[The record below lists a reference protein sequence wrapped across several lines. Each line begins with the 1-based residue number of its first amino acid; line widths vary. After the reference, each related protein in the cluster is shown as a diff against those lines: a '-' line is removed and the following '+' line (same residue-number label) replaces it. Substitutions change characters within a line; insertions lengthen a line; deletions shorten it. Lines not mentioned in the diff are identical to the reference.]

1 MVTKTRDGSPARRFG
16 RSVFWVTL
24 AAALAAGHEAAA
36 DGAAAPAAG
45 ESTASAKAT
54 PSGAVGSITGSVT
67 VLLGGEKKRDRSN
80 VVVYLEDGPKA
91 PPESANLVQ
100 RVYQKDQQFRPK
112 VVVAPLGSSLEFP
125 NEDKIFHNVF
135 SLSKAARFD
144 LGLYKSGESK
154 LVKTKKV
161 GVIDVFCN
169 IHPQMFAK
177 ILVVDTKHYAITEAD
192 GRFTIPAVPVGTYQ
206 LVAWQAKGEKSST
219 QVSVTRG
226 RKSVVN
232 VQLVESTER
241 ERHRRK
247 DGTPYGRYE

>member
-1 MVTKTRDGSPARRFG
+1 MTGAGRQTR
-16 RSVFWVTL
+16 VFAQRAFWMTL

-36 DGAAAPAAG
+36 DGAPPRAAAENG
-45 ESTASAKAT
+45 ASAKAPAST
-54 PSGAVGSITGSVT
+54 ELGTIAGSVT

-80 VVVYLEDGPKA
+80 VVVYLENGPKA
-91 PPESANLVQ
+91 PPESASLVQ
-100 RVYQKDQQFRPK
+100 RVFQKDQQFRPQ

-206 LVAWQAKGEKSST
+206 LVAWQAKGEKST
-219 QVSVTRG
+219 AQVSVTRG
-226 RKSVVN
+226 RKSDVSI
-232 VQLVESTER
+232 QLVESTER

>member
-1 MVTKTRDGSPARRFG
+1 MARHGGTARALG
-16 RSVFWVTL
+16 RAAFWMAL
-24 AAALAAGHEAAA
+24 AAALAAGHDALAEGPAPAAA
-36 DGAAAPAAG
+36 GNATTAAAAPRA
-45 ESTASAKAT
+45 E
-54 PSGAVGSITGSVT
+54 VGTITGTVS

-80 VVVYLEDGPKA
+80 VVVYLENGPKA
-91 PPESANLVQ
+91 PPESENLVLRVQQ
-100 RVYQKDQQFRPK
+100 RDKQFRPQ
-112 VVVAPLGSSLEFP
+112 VVVAPLGSSLAFP

-154 LVKTKKV
+154 LVKTKKA

-177 ILVVDTKHYAITEAD
+177 ILVVDTPHYAITEAD

-206 LVAWQAKGEKSST
+206 LVAWQAKGEKST
-219 QVSVTRG
+219 AQVSVARG
-226 RKSVVN
+226 RKSELEIE
-232 VQLVESTER
+232 LVESTER